1 MVICTYRYG
10 IVNNN
15 SHEAGKQMTCM
26 VITPVCIEIYMEPP
40 RFHGDLQSEECI
52 PEIIKSQQEGVKH
65 MDSIILCTD
74 NRRDSNE
81 YEPRYTFKQRN
92 PFSYNN

>member
-15 SHEAGKQMTCM
+15 SHEAGKKMTCM
-26 VITPVCIEIYMEPP
+26 VITPVC
-40 RFHGDLQSEECI
+40 RDLYGATKVSWRLCI
-52 PEIIKSQQEGVKH
+52 PEILKSQQEGVKH

-81 YEPRYTFKQRN
+81 YEPRYTFKQRE